1 MIIWFNSTRC
11 QVKELNKNFLST
23 AYHIVNYNNR
33 NLCAWKQ
40 FICKSKRATSELIIV
55 LTGASQEKDSPS
67 PIAIQ
72 GTNKCPVT
80 FDLSRCDE
88 FLKDQTFAQVLQPC
102 SSWDLHCCILD
113 LSLFMHL
120 LRHPDRNKLQ

>member
-33 NLCAWKQ
+33 NLCVWKQ
-40 FICKSKRATSELIIV
+40 LICKSKRATSGLIIV
-55 LTGASQEKDSPS
+55 LTRASQEKDSPS

-72 GTNKCPVT
+72 GTNKFQIVS
-80 FDLSRCDE
+80 FDLRCDE

-113 LSLFMHL
+113 LFMHL
-120 LRHPDRNKLQ
+120 LRHPDRNELQ